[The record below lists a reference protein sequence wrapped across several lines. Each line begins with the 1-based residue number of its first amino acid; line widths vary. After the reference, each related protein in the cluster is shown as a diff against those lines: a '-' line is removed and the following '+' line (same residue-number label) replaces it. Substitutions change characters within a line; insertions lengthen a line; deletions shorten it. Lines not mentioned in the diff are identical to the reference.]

1 MAVDHEPSRDPL
13 SGYLTTGHEWN
24 GITELNTPV
33 PRAVY
38 FFLTIAFL
46 FSLGYW
52 VLMPAWP
59 LGRDFTKGLLGND
72 QRKILATSLS
82 EADKDRATWTAKVAS
97 GSYAAILADP
107 KLMDDVRETG
117 HTLFGNNCAPCHGLD
132 AKGGPGF
139 PNLRTS
145 SWLWGGKPEDIFTT
159 IKVGINSAHK
169 DTRVSQMPAFGR
181 DQMLKR
187 PEVLQVASYVYSL
200 SNPGSKEVDPKTVE
214 AGKALFAAN
223 CVSCHGDDAKG
234 NPELGAPNLTDKS
247 WIYGGNFDTI
257 DSTVW
262 GGRQGHM
269 PTWES
274 RLSELDRKILTL
286 YLLDKRDAKP

>member
-1 MAVDHEPSRDPL
+1 MAVEHEPERDQFT
-13 SGYLTTGHEWN
+13 GYLTTGHEWN

-59 LGRDFTKGLLGND
+59 LGSSYTKGLLGID
-72 QRKILATSLS
+72 QRKIVAASLG
-82 EADKDRATWTAKVAS
+82 EAEKDRSTWTAKVTS

-107 KLMDDVRETG
+107 KLMADVRETG
-117 HTLFGNNCAPCHGLD
+117 HTLFGSNCAPCHGLD
-132 AKGGPGF
+132 ARGGPGF
-139 PNLRTS
+139 PNLTTS
-145 SWLWGGKPEDIFTT
+145 SWLWGGKPEDIFNT
-159 IKVGINSAHK
+159 IRVGINSAHK
-169 DTRVSQMPAFGR
+169 DTHVSQMPAFGR

-187 PEVLQVASYVYSL
+187 PEVLKVVSYVYSL
-200 SNPGSKEVDPKTVE
+200 SNPGAKDVDPANVE
-214 AGKALFAAN
+214 AGKAIFAAN
-223 CVSCHGDDAKG
+223 CVSCHGENAKG
-234 NPELGAPNLTDKS
+234 NAELGAPDLTDRF
-247 WIYGGNFDTI
+247 WIYGGNLDTI
-257 DSTVW
+257 DTTVW

-269 PTWES
+269 PTWEG

-286 YLLDKRDAKP
+286 YLLDKRSANP

>member
-1 MAVDHEPSRDPL
+1 MAVDHEPSRDQV

-72 QRKILATSLS
+72 QRKILAASLA
-82 EADKDRATWTAKVAS
+82 EADKDRSTWTAKVAS
-97 GSYAAILADP
+97 GSYAAVLADP
-107 KLMDDVRETG
+107 KLMADVRETG

-132 AKGGPGF
+132 AKGGPGY
-139 PNLRTS
+139 PNLTTS
-145 SWLWGGKPEDIFTT
+145 SWLWGGKPDDIFNT
-159 IKVGINSAHK
+159 IRVGINSAHK
-169 DTRVSQMPAFGR
+169 DSRVSQMPAFGR

-187 PEVLQVASYVYSL
+187 GEVLQVASYVFSL
-200 SNPGSKEVDPKTVE
+200 SNPDSKEVDPKNVA
-214 AGKALFAAN
+214 AGKAVFAAN
-223 CVSCHGDDAKG
+223 CVSCHGEDAKG
-234 NPELGAPNLTDKS
+234 NAELGGPNLTDKF
-247 WIYGGNFDTI
+247 WIYGGALDSIDT
-257 DSTVW
+257 TVW

-269 PTWES
+269 PTWEG

-286 YLLDKRDAKP
+286 YLLDKGSAKP